1 MTSTKSAS
9 LLSVTTAGLLLGGV
23 ALRVIQD
30 RVLLGSAG
38 SDPFTAALLVVEV
51 VVLGIAAALGL
62 AGIYVGRMTWVGR
75 MQPRLLIAIVFGII
89 LLGGLGIALGG
100 GAATI
105 FGGLIVLSSGATL
118 VLQFGL
124 PRTAR
129 V

>member
-1 MTSTKSAS
+1 MISRKSAS

-23 ALRVIQD
+23 AVRAIQD
-30 RVLLGSAG
+30 RVLLASAG
-38 SDPFTAALLVVEV
+38 SDPLSAGLLAVEI
-51 VVLGIAAALGL
+51 VVLSIAAALGL
-62 AGIYVGRMTWVGR
+62 AGINVGRMTWSGR
-75 MQPRLLIAIVFGII
+75 MQPRLLVAIVFGII
-89 LLGGLGIALGG
+89 LLGGLGIALAG

-105 FGGLIVLSSGATL
+105 LGWLIVLSSGATL